1 MFDECLKSPSLWQTI
16 ETITATK
23 LRQEQQ
29 LAMAFDNREL
39 RTWSSGSSIFGY
51 LEFLT
56 HSESAS

>member
-1 MFDECLKSPSLWQTI
+1 MFDVWNPHLSTQTI

-39 RTWSSGSSIFGY
+39 RTWSGSSIFGY
-51 LEFLT
+51 LEKP
-56 HSESAS
+56 